1 MVGALLM
8 QASRVE
14 LVPEVGGILQRGP
27 SKTQTNI
34 LRGLCT
40 ETSSMLSIAP
50 LEKAFATPTARRQ
63 ASSTAHT

>member
-14 LVPEVGGILQRGP
+14 LVPEVGGILQR
-27 SKTQTNI
+27 QTNI

-63 ASSTAHT
+63 ASSTALT